1 MPAFVTLIKAAMDGI
16 FPLLIWNIACGVRP
30 AFSGRMYA
38 GIFLGTLV
46 LYELVSRILM
56 HRINRISPG
65 EILKNSE

>member
-1 MPAFVTLIKAAMDGI
+1 
-16 FPLLIWNIACGVRP
+16 
-30 AFSGRMYA
+30 MYA

-46 LYELVSRILM
+46 LYEFSLILM

>member
-16 FPLLIWNIACGVRP
+16 FPLLISNIACGVRP

-46 LYELVSRILM
+46 LYEFSLILM